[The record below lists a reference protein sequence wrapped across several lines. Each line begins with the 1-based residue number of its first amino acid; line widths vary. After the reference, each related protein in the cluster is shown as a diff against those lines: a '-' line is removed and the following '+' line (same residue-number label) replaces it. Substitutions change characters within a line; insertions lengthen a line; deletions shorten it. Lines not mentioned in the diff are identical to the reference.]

1 MVRGYCIGLK
11 VSRQSGPM
19 TKVAITIP
27 ATINAQLRP
36 ISKLC
41 SPFALAKVGVR
52 RRVGDERHDDY
63 SITADQ
69 RPRVRLDPHGNRFFP
84 SPRRE
89 ASVGRRG

>member
-1 MVRGYCIGLK
+1 M
-11 VSRQSGPM
+11 SRQSGPM

-52 RRVGDERHDDY
+52 RCVGDERDY

-69 RPRVRLDPHGNRFFP
+69 RPRVRLDPRGNRFFP
-84 SPRRE
+84 SPAARRAWDE
-89 ASVGRRG
+89 EVNWSGLMDYY

>member
-1 MVRGYCIGLK
+1 M
-11 VSRQSGPM
+11 SRQSGPM

-69 RPRVRLDPHGNRFFP
+69 RPRVRLDPRGNCFFSP
-84 SPRRE
+84 SAARRAWDE
-89 ASVGRRG
+89 EVNWSGLMDYY

>member
-52 RRVGDERHDDY
+52 RCVGDERDY